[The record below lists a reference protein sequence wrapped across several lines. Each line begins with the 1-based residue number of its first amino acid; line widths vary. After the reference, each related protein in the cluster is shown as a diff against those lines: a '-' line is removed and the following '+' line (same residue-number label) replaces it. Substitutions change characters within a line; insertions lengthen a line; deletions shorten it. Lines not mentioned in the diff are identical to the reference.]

1 MHVAPTDPAVSSL
14 AQAGGG
20 FRLPILAGD
29 LKGLLPGELL
39 SATVSSVGSGE
50 AVLSLKGQTV
60 TVRTASGLEPGATF
74 LVRLTGG
81 VTTPTLELVSR
92 APNASPESSARVGTN
107 PGVNPDPLN
116 PARAPSA
123 PPAATN
129 ARSLPTT
136 NAPGGTTTGSV
147 GLSRITTGTPDTIR
161 QGSVPSD
168 PTPSAGSASQ
178 HAATT
183 AASPTRA
190 SVALVDVLSA
200 GQDGRVQ
207 VRIDGQTTVATT
219 TEPLTP
225 GSRYVLQVEQTPAGL
240 TLSPPADTPNIPEI
254 TAAAILR
261 GSPPPDLGAAV
272 APLLAELAT
281 IRASSTNSGDET
293 TPLQAAADTVHQAL
307 QAILPSDGTPPTTAG
322 LRSLV
327 EDGGLQY
334 EAKLARSAAETTT
347 PPPAASSATQTDPS
361 TAPRSASEAVPDLK
375 DGLLRLI
382 QAARD
387 LGQAVQLPVA
397 KQTLNGIEAQQAAN
411 MVAQTQG
418 TPYVLQVP
426 FPDGADWR
434 TLHLAVDREP
444 RNQSGDGGQ
453 DAGVRM
459 LMHVPLSGLGETW
472 IDAGVSGSRLR
483 AVLYLESPTAQNQ
496 VRAELPGLES
506 DLRASGFSEVLLDVR
521 PADSL
526 PLRQRQQAA
535 AMQVGRSSGGSILD
549 TTA

>member
-1 MHVAPTDPAVSSL
+1 MRVVPTDPAVASL
-14 AQAGGG
+14 AQASSGL
-20 FRLPILAGD
+20 RLPVLAGD
-29 LKGLLPGELL
+29 LKGLVPGELI

-50 AVLSLKGQTV
+50 AVLDLKGQAV
-60 TVRTASGLEPGATF
+60 TVRAASSLQPGTAF
-74 LVRLTGG
+74 LVRLVSGG
-81 VTTPTLELVSR
+81 TTPTLELLNR
-92 APNASPESSARVGTN
+92 ATTAAPDSSARSGPN
-107 PGVNPDPLN
+107 PGLNPDP
-116 PARAPSA
+116 
-123 PPAATN
+123 TN
-129 ARSLPTT
+129 TRTLSST
-136 NAPGGTTTGSV
+136 NAP
-147 GLSRITTGTPDTIR
+147 
-161 QGSVPSD
+161 
-168 PTPSAGSASQ
+168 AGPASQ
-178 HAATT
+178 QPATT
-183 AASPTRA
+183 AASSSRAA

-200 GQDGRVQ
+200 GLAGQVQ

-225 GSRYVLQVEQTPAGL
+225 GTRYVLQVEQTPTGL
-240 TLSPPADTPNIPEI
+240 TLSPPADTPNLPEI

-261 GSPPPDLGAAV
+261 GSPPPNLGAAV

-281 IRASSTNSGDET
+281 IRASATNSGDET
-293 TPLQAAADTVHQAL
+293 TPLQAAADTVRQAL
-307 QAILPSDGTPPTTAG
+307 QAILPSDGTPPTAAG

-361 TAPRSASEAVPDLK
+361 AASRSGSEAVPDLK

-387 LGQAVQLPVA
+387 LSQAVQLPVA
-397 KQTLNGIEAQQAAN
+397 TQTLNGIEAQQAAN
-411 MVAQTQG
+411 VVAQTQG

-521 PADSL
+521 PAEAL